1 MFQCN
6 FIYLLWLAVEKSS
19 FLQNIVEEIRY
30 GYRNL
35 QRSLVMVNMS
45 EIFLGGM
52 MLKVQSGVWVYL
64 GWTRI
69 SSIDIGE
76 GSFYW

>member
-1 MFQCN
+1 
-6 FIYLLWLAVEKSS
+6 
-19 FLQNIVEEIRY
+19 
-30 GYRNL
+30 
-35 QRSLVMVNMS
+35 MVNMS